1 MIEPCRKEDDT
12 TTTNTTATNQP
23 GPETVNSYS
32 KQQQDEEYFER
43 RIEFEAPEVLK
54 LFPNFKGNE
63 EPPELKILQKWDSD
77 ESGVVWDASLL
88 LAKYLER
95 LAASKEA
102 DSKKHLFSEAKA
114 VELGSGTGFLGLWL
128 AAMGARVLLT
138 DLPSNLE
145 LMKRNLK
152 LNSSSAQKDGIIEE
166 DLVSIAAFDWLDGS
180 QRQTERDFLGWA
192 PIGDIDYFIV
202 SDCLYY
208 KEGIEAIYSFLD
220 WVLGDLQTSAQFLI
234 AYEDREDKA
243 EMITQFLIVI
253 SHNPA
258 LKCTEIPATE
268 LHPDYHSPDLHLLLI
283 VARKEK

>member
-12 TTTNTTATNQP
+12 TTQTV
-23 GPETVNSYS
+23 PETVIDS
-32 KQQQDEEYFER
+32 KQQQQQQDEEYFER

-54 LFPNFKGNE
+54 LFLKFEEDE

-95 LAASKEA
+95 LAASK
-102 DSKKHLFSEAKA
+102 DDGSKKSLFSDAKA

-145 LMKRNLK
+145 LMGRNLK
-152 LNSSSAQKDGIIEE
+152 LNSSSSTDGLINE
-166 DLVSIAAFDWLDGS
+166 DLVSIAAFDWLDD
-180 QRQTERDFLGWA
+180 RH
-192 PIGDIDYFIV
+192 IDYFIV

-208 KEGIEAIYSFLD
+208 KEGIEAIYSLLD

>member
-12 TTTNTTATNQP
+12 TTTTAVINQP
-23 GPETVNSYS
+23 GPETVNDS
-32 KQQQDEEYFER
+32 KQQQAEEEYFER

-54 LFPNFKGNE
+54 LFPKFKGDKE
-63 EPPELKILQKWDSD
+63 AQPGLKILQKWDSD

-95 LAASKEA
+95 LAASK
-102 DSKKHLFSEAKA
+102 DDSSKKRSLFSEAKA

-145 LMKRNLK
+145 LMKQNLK
-152 LNSSSAQKDGIIEE
+152 LNSSSAQKDGLIIEE

-192 PIGDIDYFIV
+192 PIRAIDYFIV

-208 KEGIEAIYSFLD
+208 KE
-220 WVLGDLQTSAQFLI
+220 
-234 AYEDREDKA
+234 
-243 EMITQFLIVI
+243 
-253 SHNPA
+253 
-258 LKCTEIPATE
+258 
-268 LHPDYHSPDLHLLLI
+268 
-283 VARKEK
+283 

>member
-12 TTTNTTATNQP
+12 TTTTTPTTQ
-23 GPETVNSYS
+23 TVNDS
-32 KQQQDEEYFER
+32 KQQQDEKEEYFER

-54 LFPNFKGNE
+54 LFPKLSGDE
-63 EPPELKILQKWDSD
+63 EAQPELKILQKWDSD

-95 LAASKEA
+95 LAASK
-102 DSKKHLFSEAKA
+102 DDGSKKRSLFSDAKA

-152 LNSSSAQKDGIIEE
+152 LNSSSSTDGIIEE

-192 PIGDIDYFIV
+192 PIRDIDYFIV

-208 KEGIEAIYSFLD
+208 KEVSF
-220 WVLGDLQTSAQFLI
+220 SCFI
-234 AYEDREDKA
+234 
-243 EMITQFLIVI
+243 
-253 SHNPA
+253 
-258 LKCTEIPATE
+258 
-268 LHPDYHSPDLHLLLI
+268 
-283 VARKEK
+283 